1 MLKILLIQ
9 HRRILKD
16 SLSRP
21 AETRFR
27 VVLMSDGNTERI
39 NLDVPAD
46 LKERLRQS
54 DDTQTE
60 QVIEALEI
68 YFGDEQSGNR
78 AAIERQI
85 QRYEEQKARGKR
97 MKQDG
102 EDMIR
107 EAESGI
113 RRLKKRLEE
122 LEQSKLTYGDDLDE
136 LLGEMERQEM
146 AVWDDHPSV
155 ERIARAHDK
164 DTSAVLDDLR
174 ARSDLDES
182 FFTEG
187 PPDVDDGPDKEYDIN
202 LGGAE

>member
-1 MLKILLIQ
+1 MVGGVV
-9 HRRILKD
+9 
-16 SLSRP
+16 
-21 AETRFR
+21 R
-27 VVLMSDGNTERI
+27 VSDDVER
-39 NLDVPAD
+39 LDAHIPAD
-46 LKERLRQS
+46 LKERLKQS

-136 LLGEMERQEM
+136 LLDEMDRQEM
-146 AVWDDHPSV
+146 AVFDGHPSID
-155 ERIARAHDK
+155 RIARAHDK
-164 DTSAVLDDLR
+164 DTATVLDDLR
-174 ARSDLDES
+174 RRSDLHES

-187 PPDVDDGPDKEYDIN
+187 PPDVDDGPEQEYDIN

>member
-1 MLKILLIQ
+1 MD
-9 HRRILKD
+9 R
-16 SLSRP
+16 
-21 AETRFR
+21 R
-27 VVLMSDGNTERI
+27 VVGVTDDVER
-39 NLDVPAD
+39 LDAHIPAD
-46 LKERLRQS
+46 LKERLKQS

-136 LLGEMERQEM
+136 LLDEMDRQEM
-146 AVWDDHPSV
+146 AVFEGHPSID
-155 ERIARAHDK
+155 RIARAHDK
-164 DTSAVLDDLR
+164 DAATVLDELR
-174 ARSDLDES
+174 RRSDLHES

-187 PPDVDDGPDKEYDIN
+187 APDVDDGPEQEYDIN

>member
-1 MLKILLIQ
+1 
-9 HRRILKD
+9 
-16 SLSRP
+16 
-21 AETRFR
+21 
-27 VVLMSDGNTERI
+27 MSDETVR
-39 NLDVPAD
+39 LDAHIPAD
-46 LKERLRQS
+46 LKERLKQG

-113 RRLKKRLEE
+113 RRLKTRLDE
-122 LEQSKLTYGDDLDE
+122 LEQSKLNYGDDLDE
-136 LLGEMERQEM
+136 LLDEMEREEM
-146 AVWDDHPSV
+146 SVFVGHPSID
-155 ERIARAHDK
+155 RIARAHDK
-164 DTSAVLDDLR
+164 NTSAVLDDLR
-174 ARSDLDES
+174 TRSDLDES

-187 PPDVDDGPDKEYDIN
+187 PPDVEDTLDTDYDFN
-202 LGGAE
+202 MGGSE

>member
-1 MLKILLIQ
+1 MVGGVV
-9 HRRILKD
+9 
-16 SLSRP
+16 
-21 AETRFR
+21 R
-27 VVLMSDGNTERI
+27 VSDEKKR
-39 NLDVPAD
+39 LDAHIPAD
-46 LKERLRQS
+46 LKERLKQS

-113 RRLKKRLEE
+113 RRLKSRLED
-122 LEQSKLTYGDDLDE
+122 LEQSKLGYADELDE
-136 LLGEMERQEM
+136 LLGEMERQQM
-146 AVWDDHPSV
+146 AVFHGHPSID
-155 ERIARAHDK
+155 RIARAHDK
-164 DTSAVLDDLR
+164 DASAVLDDLR
-174 ARSDLDES
+174 ARSDLHES

-187 PPDVDDGPDKEYDIN
+187 PPDVDDGPEQEYDIN
-202 LGGAE
+202 VGGAE

>member
-1 MLKILLIQ
+1 
-9 HRRILKD
+9 
-16 SLSRP
+16 
-21 AETRFR
+21 
-27 VVLMSDGNTERI
+27 
-39 NLDVPAD
+39 
-46 LKERLRQS
+46 
-54 DDTQTE
+54 
-60 QVIEALEI
+60 
-68 YFGDEQSGNR
+68 
-78 AAIERQI
+78 
-85 QRYEEQKARGKR
+85 

-202 LGGAE
+202 LGGSE